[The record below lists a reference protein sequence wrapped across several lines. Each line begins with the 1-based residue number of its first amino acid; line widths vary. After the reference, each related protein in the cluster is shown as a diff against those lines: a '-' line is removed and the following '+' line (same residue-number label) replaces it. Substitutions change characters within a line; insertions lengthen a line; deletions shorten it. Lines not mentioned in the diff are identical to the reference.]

1 MRLTRIIVA
10 ALFLALTVSAANAY
24 TLVMRDGRRVEIP
37 NEFTVT
43 NSTLTYEA
51 GTGFQITI
59 QLSTVDIAATER
71 ANGEPSGSLLQKGSA
86 PAPVPQTRQR
96 RQSANRSITNKDL
109 EGYRQARIQSEIA
122 YEKRRKELGLPTAEQ
137 QRIESAAI
145 VDRTHQQLLGMKA
158 EDKDA
163 EEYWRGRASNLR
175 SEMASVDAQIG
186 YVRGRL
192 AELPENN
199 SYGGFSTVMPY
210 GGVFPQYGTFP
221 FQNTWRS
228 YPYGITTITKTG
240 PHAFYGRVY
249 PRANPFAFSLAR
261 GINRYNSWPYGSVLA
276 QPYQSYDASWERAE
290 LIGKL
295 NDLEMQRAGLRS
307 RWRDLEEEA
316 RRAGAY
322 PGWLR

>member
-10 ALFLALTVSAANAY
+10 ALFLALTVSVANAY

-137 QRIESAAI
+137 QRLESAAI
-145 VDRTHQQLLGMKA
+145 VDRTHQQLLGMQAQEKNS
-158 EDKDA
+158 
-163 EEYWRGRASNLR
+163 EEYWRSRASELR

-221 FQNTWRS
+221 FQNT
-228 YPYGITTITKTG
+228 YGITTITKTG
-240 PHAFYGRVY
+240 PHAFYGRIY
-249 PRANPFAFSLAR
+249 PRANPFGGFTRAR
-261 GINRYNSWPYGSVLA
+261 GYNYWPYGNVLM
-276 QPYQSYDASWERAE
+276 QPYQSYDSSWERAE
-290 LIGKL
+290 LVGKL
-295 NDLEMQRAGLRS
+295 NDLEMRRAGLKS